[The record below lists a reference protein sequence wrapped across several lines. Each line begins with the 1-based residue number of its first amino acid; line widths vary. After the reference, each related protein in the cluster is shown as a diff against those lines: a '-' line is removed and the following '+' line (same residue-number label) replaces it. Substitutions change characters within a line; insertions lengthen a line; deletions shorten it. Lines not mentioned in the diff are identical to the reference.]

1 MKSYEPGRIG
11 IYENTD
17 EYRRVQ
23 TQNIDLCP
31 VHAQMEQIT
40 IKIFNRLDVRKQQ
53 NYEIKEVRTQVPL
66 QLKIKTKLVNRV
78 SFYIDLKKFVI
89 TSSKNFFFNFS
100 FETNF

>member
-23 TQNIDLCP
+23 TQNIDLCRCP

-53 NYEIKEVRTQVPL
+53 NYEIEEVRTQVPL
-66 QLKIKTKLVNRV
+66 QLKIKTKLVN
-78 SFYIDLKKFVI
+78 
-89 TSSKNFFFNFS
+89 
-100 FETNF
+100 